1 MADSTTETPLH
12 EQARIAIDIVTTAL
26 QDAVRQEL
34 DMLRGSVQNHLA
46 ALDRVLSPEHTK
58 PTFEPI
64 IDKLCSTI
72 AQQTSTMRATYERR
86 VARAEADAAAAA
98 SARATADQLAAA
110 AQTKADAA
118 RNEANAARTEAN
130 AARKNADTATA
141 AMEKARKRIE
151 ALEQAQT
158 DLVLQRDIANAHL
171 EGEVHNRTALAAELE
186 SAKAQVKLAK
196 ADLHALRLEL
206 QRRAPAPEP
215 APAPSRVPAPA
226 GFDANALLDQIRS
239 TLRTLTK
246 ASNSQ
251 HLLAATLEVLAD
263 HFSRVALFAS
273 GPQGLKLWRSRGF
286 DRLEGRKKT
295 IVLPGDSAVS
305 RAVASGDRVIV
316 HAAPGE
322 SVPGVTGS
330 QAAFAIALPV
340 PANDGLTLVLY
351 GENPPE
357 SSTRNAGELETIAG
371 IVADHLAYRLRRKTG
386 APDTASPPQQAPLR
400 RARRVRVPD
409 GTPVDIDGAE
419 GVLVD
424 LSLVGAQVV
433 SARAMKP
440 NRAVRLMLPNGDGG
454 VECEARVVWALVEP
468 TPDQRKSQ
476 YRAGVQFTDSDAA
489 QLEAFL
495 AQQGTFR
502 TDIKH

>member
-1 MADSTTETPLH
+1 MDDATSETPLH
-12 EQARIAIDIVTTAL
+12 EQARLAIDIVTTAL

-34 DMLRGSVQNHLA
+34 DMLRGSVQGHLA

-72 AQQTSTMRATYERR
+72 AQQASTMRVTFEQR
-86 VARAEADAAAAA
+86 VARAEADAAAAE
-98 SARATADQLAAA
+98 SARAAAESARAAAERLAAA
-110 AQTKADAA
+110 AQTKTDAA
-118 RNEANAARTEAN
+118 RNEASAARTEAN
-130 AARKNADTATA
+130 TARKNADTAA
-141 AMEKARKRIE
+141 ASLEKARKRLE

-171 EGEVHNRTALAAELE
+171 EGEVHNRTALSAELE

-196 ADLHALRLEL
+196 ADLQALRLEL
-206 QRRAPAPEP
+206 QRRAPAL
-215 APAPSRVPAPA
+215 A
-226 GFDANALLDQIRS
+226 GFDANALLDQVRS
-239 TLRTLTK
+239 MLRTLTK

-251 HLLAATLEVLAD
+251 HLLAATLDVLAD
-263 HFSRVALFAS
+263 HFSRVALFAA
-273 GPQGLKLWRSRGF
+273 GPQGLKIWRSRGF
-286 DRLEGRKKT
+286 ERPLEGRKKA
-295 IVLPGDSAVS
+295 IALPGDSPVS
-305 RAVASGDRVIV
+305 RAVASRDRVVV
-316 HAAPGE
+316 HAAPGG
-322 SVPGVTGS
+322 SVPGVSGS

-357 SSTRNAGELETIAG
+357 SSNRHPGALETIAG
-371 IVADHLAYRLRRKTG
+371 IVADHLAYRLRRKSG
-386 APDTASPPQQAPLR
+386 VPDTASHPQQAPLR

-433 SARAMKP
+433 STRAMKP

-454 VECEARVVWALVEP
+454 VECEARVVWALVES